1 MNYENIFKVKMKTG
15 KAKRNK
21 SYSFNKH
28 ESRDQETEAWWSDPK
43 KNWFKNIIELIII
56 EAIIKRRR
64 QKLRRMKMQ
73 EKMSVNKFDGRT
85 TGASL
90 N

>member
-1 MNYENIFKVKMKTG
+1 MKTG
-15 KAKRNK
+15 KGLRNK

-28 ESRDQETEAWWSDPK
+28 EARDQETEAWWSDPK

-56 EAIIKRRR
+56 EAIVKT
-64 QKLRRMKMQ
+64 QKNEDARKN
-73 EKMSVNKFDGRT
+73 VNEYKFDGRT
-85 TGASL
+85 TGARL

>member
-1 MNYENIFKVKMKTG
+1 MNYENIFEVKKLRWKLEKV
-15 KAKRNK
+15 NK

-56 EAIIKRRR
+56 EAIIKT
-64 QKLRRMKMQ
+64 QKKTETQKNEDARKNVS
-73 EKMSVNKFDGRT
+73 E
-85 TGASL
+85 
-90 N
+90 

>member
-1 MNYENIFKVKMKTG
+1 MKTG
-15 KAKRNK
+15 KGQRNK

-56 EAIIKRRR
+56 EAIIKTQKNEDARKNVNEKIWWKNYRSKFKLDDNDVKQR
-64 QKLRRMKMQ
+64 Q
-73 EKMSVNKFDGRT
+73 T
-85 TGASL
+85 W
-90 N
+90 

>member
-1 MNYENIFKVKMKTG
+1 MKTG
-15 KAKRNK
+15 KGQRNK

-56 EAIIKRRR
+56 EAIIKTQKTEDARKNVNEKIWWKNYRSKFKLDDNDVKQR
-64 QKLRRMKMQ
+64 Q
-73 EKMSVNKFDGRT
+73 T
-85 TGASL
+85 W
-90 N
+90 

>member
-1 MNYENIFKVKMKTG
+1 MNYENIFEVKKLRWKLEKVKET
-15 KAKRNK
+15 

-56 EAIIKRRR
+56 IEAIIKT
-64 QKLRRMKMQ
+64 QKKTETQNNEDARKN
-73 EKMSVNKFDGRT
+73 VNE
-85 TGASL
+85 
-90 N
+90 

>member
-1 MNYENIFKVKMKTG
+1 MKSG
-15 KAKRNK
+15 KGQRNK

-56 EAIIKRRR
+56 KAIIKTQKTEDARKNVNEKIWWKNYRSKFKLDDNDVKQR
-64 QKLRRMKMQ
+64 Q
-73 EKMSVNKFDGRT
+73 T
-85 TGASL
+85 W
-90 N
+90 